1 MNEKDYMD
9 MLFVIDR
16 YFQKEPII
24 VHFSNGL
31 KVKSL
36 SDTGIFETS
45 AEPEDEDYVGEF
57 ITVVKIVEILEPG
70 SDYSVPVYNNYIEI
84 SLATIP
90 TKISLED
97 ETILWQ
103 NIS

>member
-9 MLFVIDR
+9 MLFVIHE
-16 YFQKEPII
+16 YFQKEPLV
-24 VHFSNGL
+24 VHFANGL
-31 KVKSL
+31 IVKSL

-57 ITVVKIVEILEPG
+57 ITVVKVVETLEPG
-70 SDYSVPVYNNYIEI
+70 SDYSVPIYNNYIEI
-84 SLATIP
+84 SLVNVP
-90 TKISLED
+90 TKIALED
-97 ETILWQ
+97 ETVLWQ